1 MASTQSTKGTRE
13 QRCVTGLRA
22 DAWVGFLKAHS
33 SVVKAL
39 DADLIARHGLPL
51 SAYEVLLK
59 LALSEEGH
67 LRMSDLAQ
75 QALLSQSRISR
86 LVDQLCNQGLIER
99 RSCETDSRVVYAKIT
114 DAGRARLEDAEQTH
128 SAGVQG
134 RFFERLSEADLE
146 RLAEIW
152 QQILAPE
159 PATAQGSSRP

>member
-1 MASTQSTKGTRE
+1 MANTQSEQTLGE
-13 QRCVTGLRA
+13 QRCGTGLRA
-22 DAWVGFLKAHS
+22 AAWVGFLKAHA

-59 LALSEEGH
+59 LALSDRGQ

-86 LVDQLCNQGLIER
+86 LVDQLCQQGLIER
-99 RSCETDSRVVYAKIT
+99 KSCESDSRVVYAQIT
-114 DAGRARLEDAEQTH
+114 EAGRARLDDAAQTH
-128 SAGVQG
+128 SAGVEG
-134 RFFERLSEADLE
+134 RFFERLSDADLE

-152 QQILAPE
+152 EQILAPSA
-159 PATAQGSSRP
+159 PAAKLASRL

>member
-1 MASTQSTKGTRE
+1 MSGTQRAEHTGVE
-13 QRCVTGLRA
+13 RCMTGLRG
-22 DAWVGFLKAHS
+22 DAWLGFLKAHS
-33 SVVKAL
+33 TVVKAL

-59 LALSEEGH
+59 LTLSEQGH

-75 QALLSQSRISR
+75 QVLLSQSRISR
-86 LVDQLCNQGLIER
+86 LVDQLCNQGLVER

>member
-134 RFFERLSEADLE
+134 RFFERLSEADLV

>member
-1 MASTQSTKGTRE
+1 MASKQRTKVAHE
-13 QRCVTGLRA
+13 QRCPTGLRG

-59 LALSEEGH
+59 LTLSEQGH

-86 LVDQLCNQGLIER
+86 LVDQLCNQGLVER

-114 DAGRARLEDAEQTH
+114 DAGRARLDDAEQTH
-128 SAGVQG
+128 SAGVEG

-152 QQILAPE
+152 EQILAPE
-159 PATAQGSSRP
+159 AAAARAASRP

>member
-114 DAGRARLEDAEQTH
+114 DAGRAWLEDAEQTH